1 MTSEH
6 TKQED
11 NEKITELIKDASD
24 MAMLTTRAPDGTLT
38 SRPMALQKADFTG
51 DLWFFAA
58 RSSAKLDHIASD
70 PQVNV
75 TFGSA
80 STWVSF
86 TGRAEVV
93 TDDAKKKELWNSF
106 VEAWFPEG
114 PDDDEVILV
123 KVDGDS
129 AEYWESPGGRIATLI
144 SFAKAKVT
152 GEPYSGGDNEKVE
165 L

>member
-1 MTSEH
+1 MSSEH
-6 TKQED
+6 TKQD
-11 NEKITELIKDASD
+11 DAAKITELIESSND

-38 SRPMALQKADFTG
+38 SRPMALQKAEFTG

-58 RSSAKLDHIASD
+58 RSSSKMDHIAND

-86 TGRAEVV
+86 TGTAEVV
-93 TDDAKKKELWNSF
+93 SDAAKKQELWNSA

-114 PDDDEVILV
+114 PDSDEVILV

-129 AEYWESPGGRIATLI
+129 AEYWDSPGGRLATLL

-152 GEPYSGGDNEKVE
+152 GKPYEGGDNESVE

>member
-11 NEKITELIKDASD
+11 NEKITELIEGSND

-38 SRPMALQKADFTG
+38 SRPMALQKAEFTG
-51 DLWFFAA
+51 DLWFFAG
-58 RSSAKLDHIASD
+58 RSSSKLDHIESD

-86 TGRAEVV
+86 TGNATVV
-93 TDDAKKKELWNSF
+93 SDVEKKKELWNSM

-114 PDDDEVILV
+114 PEDDEVILLRV
-123 KVDGDS
+123 NGDS
-129 AEYWESPGGRIATLI
+129 AEYWDSPGGRLATAL

>member
-1 MTSEH
+1 MTDQ
-6 TKQED
+6 TNRD
-11 NEKITELIKDASD
+11 DAAKITELIESSND
-24 MAMLTTRAPDGTLT
+24 MAMFTTRAPDGTLT
-38 SRPMALQKADFTG
+38 SRPMALQKAECEG

-58 RSSAKLDHIASD
+58 RSSGKMDHIDQD

-86 TGRAEVV
+86 TGTASLVN
-93 TDDAKKKELWNSF
+93 DDAKKQELWNSA

-114 PDDDEVILV
+114 PDDDDVILV
-123 KVDGDS
+123 KVNGDS
-129 AEYWESPGGRIATLI
+129 AEYWDTPGGRIATAL

-152 GEPYSGGDNEKVE
+152 GEPYEGGENEKVD

>member
-1 MTSEH
+1 MTTDQ
-6 TKQED
+6 TKQD
-11 NEKITELIKDASD
+11 DAAKITELIESSND

-38 SRPMALQKADFTG
+38 SRPMALQKAEFTG

-86 TGRAEVV
+86 TGHASIV
-93 TDDAKKKELWNSF
+93 TDLAKKKELWNTF

-114 PDDDEVILV
+114 PDSDEIILV

-144 SFAKAKVT
+144 SLAKAKVT
-152 GEPYSGGDNEKVE
+152 GEPYSGGDNETVE